1 MKVRTTMYSLIKKIL
16 FGHLHRIL
24 TQWIGSCESS
34 NLTLPSKVDVEFK
47 KRITRTGNNKQAGKA
62 KAKLNLS
69 KCNLNDE
76 MVLIQLS
83 FKSHVCSIILHPS
96 MVDLQFTVDFYSPD

>member
-1 MKVRTTMYSLIKKIL
+1 MTEEISDEHLL
-16 FGHLHRIL
+16 LGNLHRIL

-47 KRITRTGNNKQAGKA
+47 KRITQTGDSKRAGKA

-69 KCNLNDE
+69 KCNLNDQ
-76 MVLIQLS
+76 MVFIRLCLDV
-83 FKSHVCSIILHPS
+83 VCVL
-96 MVDLQFTVDFYSPD
+96 